1 MRFLQS
7 LTCTVY
13 RKNTTG
19 DRTSA
24 LRSLLAFLD
33 SPPTAFIVSHLPNM
47 FKLLLNWVLNA
58 IAFLITQRIID
69 QILPNQFQ
77 LKSIAA
83 AAIAALILGLIN
95 ATVRPVLKILTFPLT
110 ILTLGLSS
118 FAINVGCLMF
128 VAWFVPGFELR
139 GIVPAALGSIVLS
152 IVSTLLNWVFNNNND

>member
-1 MRFLQS
+1 
-7 LTCTVY
+7 
-13 RKNTTG
+13 
-19 DRTSA
+19 
-24 LRSLLAFLD
+24 
-33 SPPTAFIVSHLPNM
+33 M

-118 FAINVGCLMF
+118 LFINVLCLMF
-128 VAWFVPGFELR
+128 VAWFVQGFYLA
-139 GIVPAALGSIVLS
+139 GIVPAILGSIVLS
-152 IVSTLLNWVFNNNND
+152 IVSTLLNWVFNSND